1 MATEAQIRANRANAR
16 MSTGPKSDEGKKTA
30 ARNAIKHGMAAAEAV
45 VLPNELEIYD
55 AFREAILAEHN
66 PQTPTETVLVDAIIA
81 ASWTLHRCRMAE
93 IKVFD
98 DTSDATIDPLVCNS
112 ADLAMRRIDIYM
124 RRAESS
130 LHRSIRTLQL
140 VRKERLAHEAAL
152 ESSKP
157 RFIQVEWVKPKDDDA
172 NGDPETK
179 IPPEQTK
186 PIPLRAPLPKPSHAR
201 RTQLGPR
208 RTA

>member
-1 MATEAQIRANRANAR
+1 
-16 MSTGPKSDEGKKTA
+16 
-30 ARNAIKHGMAAAEAV
+30 MAAAEAV

-130 LHRSIRTLQL
+130 LHRSIRSLQL

-172 NGDPETK
+172 T
-179 IPPEQTK
+179 EQTK
-186 PIPLRAPLPKPSHAR
+186 PIPPAGDTPRKRGRLNPPVTNRTAIGTGTCAR
-201 RTQLGPR
+201 R
-208 RTA
+208 